1 MRRISLPILLAS
13 ILATTASAQFNQQ
26 WVTFQADQARL
37 QPSATAISNA
47 TTEID
52 FAWGDL
58 DHDGWTD
65 LVVVR
70 KEPVTT
76 PGKRTNIL
84 LMNEFGVFVDRTV
97 QYASSSDVSGDMGFL
112 TATNDRDVILADLDG
127 DGWDDLVTATTLS
140 DGDPKHIGHPRVYM
154 NLGLD
159 GSGNWLGFR
168 HEDARIPQLFTVGG
182 LAVNPRFC
190 SVEAGDV
197 TGDGAPDLYFGDYDS
212 SGAGGGGQPPQ
223 FDLNDR
229 LLVNDGNGNFADESA
244 SRMSVQ
250 MLESAFGMAVALVDA
265 NGDGSL
271 DVFKDSALNAPQFVS
286 VSYNNTASLGNFNF
300 YQQAHSFQPY
310 HLAVGDLNRDGRP
323 DMVVT
328 DDADDRYR
336 VNNGNDAFGRVIWS
350 SASTFDFLSGGE
362 NDFGGNNLIRD
373 LDADGW
379 NDVII
384 TDVDVDIA
392 GCNRRTHIYHNLA
405 DVPVGGLPTLREER
419 QSSGSGWIGTP
430 GLFSG
435 DLTGT
440 HDVAVFDI
448 NNDGQLDMVLG
459 RCTGTYVFTQ
469 PSSNS
474 TKSPTSKNGL
484 RFHTVRLFR

>member
-1 MRRISLPILLAS
+1 MQRLALPILVTSALAGS
-13 ILATTASAQFNQQ
+13 ASAQFNQQ
-26 WVTFQADQARL
+26 WVQYQADQARL
-37 QPSATAISNA
+37 QPASGVVSNSS
-47 TTEID
+47 TEVD
-52 FAWGDL
+52 FAWGDV
-58 DHDGWTD
+58 DKDGWID

-76 PGKRTNIL
+76 SGKRTNLL
-84 LMNEFGVFVDRTV
+84 LMNELGVLVDRTM
-97 QYASSSDVSGDMGFL
+97 QYASASDVGGDMGFL
-112 TATNDRDVILADLDG
+112 TPTNDRDVFLADLDG
-127 DGWDDLVTATTLS
+127 DGWDDMVTATTLS

-154 NLGLD
+154 NLGND

-168 HEDARIPQLFTVGG
+168 HEDARIPQLTTVGG
-182 LAVNPRFC
+182 LDVNPRFC
-190 SVEAGDV
+190 SVWAEDV

-229 LLVNDGNGNFADESA
+229 LLINDGSGFFTDQSA
-244 SRMSVQ
+244 GRMSSQ

-265 NGDGSL
+265 NGDGSI

-300 YQQAHSFQPY
+300 YQTAHAFQPY

-350 SASTFDFLSGGE
+350 SASTFDFLTGG
-362 NDFGGNNLIRD
+362 DDGFGGNNLIVD
-373 LDADGW
+373 LDRDGW

-405 DVPVGGLPTLREER
+405 DAPVGGLPTLREER
-419 QSSGSGWIGTP
+419 QTSGSGWIGTP
-430 GLFSG
+430 GFFANQ
-435 DLTGT
+435 LTGT

-448 NNDGQLDMVLG
+448 NLDGRLDVILG
-459 RCTGTYVFTQ
+459 RCNGTFVYTQVNDASDGRSTSTGRPRRVTIRR
-469 PSSNS
+469 P
-474 TKSPTSKNGL
+474 
-484 RFHTVRLFR
+484 